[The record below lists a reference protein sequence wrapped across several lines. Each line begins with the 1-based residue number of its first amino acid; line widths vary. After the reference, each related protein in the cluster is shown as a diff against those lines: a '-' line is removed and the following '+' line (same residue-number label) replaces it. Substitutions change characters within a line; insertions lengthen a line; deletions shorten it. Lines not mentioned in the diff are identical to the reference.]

1 MPPPTSTPPKMQSF
15 KTNDGVTLRYIDT
28 GIDTGADASI
38 GVDGDDTSIS
48 SREKPWLVMIHGFTG
63 SSLVWQHNIPAFTPY
78 YRVIAP
84 DLRGHGESDKPEH
97 GFQVSRL
104 AMDLRELVCHLQNTE
119 EKGKEREWKAIG
131 GSLGCSILWC
141 YASLFTTTPFTHTIF
156 IDQSP
161 LQNLLPDWGLTHCN
175 RGMNSPS
182 SLLSL
187 QTTLATSPA
196 TAHLGTISACLSYL
210 AFPLPSDEEK
220 VGQERRREDEEFFL
234 GQALK
239 GNQVW
244 LGRLMGDHTALDWRG
259 SIAATFGPG
268 LGPSTRSQTKVLVI
282 ASERSGCFPAA
293 GPLFV
298 VGLVRGGRGE
308 RARGVSV
315 SWGGHWCYWEDPGRF
330 NRLCLAFLGDGE
342 GLDMDGEEIRGLG
355 RWV

>member
-1 MPPPTSTPPKMQSF
+1 
-15 KTNDGVTLRYIDT
+15 
-28 GIDTGADASI
+28 
-38 GVDGDDTSIS
+38 
-48 SREKPWLVMIHGFTG
+48 IHGFTG
-63 SSLVWQHNIPAFTPY
+63 SSLVWQRNIPSFTPH

-84 DLRGHGESDKPEH
+84 DLRGHGESDKPDH

-104 AMDLRELVCHLQNTE
+104 AMDLKELVDHLQSTE

-182 SLLSL
+182 ALLSL
-187 QTTLATSPA
+187 QNTLATSPA
-196 TAHLGTISACLSYL
+196 TAHLGTISACLSYR
-210 AFPLPSDEEK
+210 AYPLPSDKENVSLQRKE
-220 VGQERRREDEEFFL
+220 EDEAFFL
-234 GQALK
+234 GEAMK

-268 LGPSTRSQTKVLVI
+268 SASGGRTKVLVV
-282 ASERSGCFPAA
+282 ASERSGCFPAE

-298 VGLVRGGRGE
+298 VGLVRGEEDGGKGQGKE

-315 SWGGHWCYWEDPGRF
+315 NWGGHWCYWEDPGRF
-330 NRLCLAFLGDGE
+330 NRLCLAFLGLE
-342 GLDMDGEEIRGLG
+342 GEEGMDSDGIRELG